1 MLEEEVISKSD
12 LIYVTYGES
21 EILKQSSAFRQQHIS
36 RFIQRRLD
44 YFFVSNLLQ
53 VSVIKTDALAAFSTD
68 HLPLLFSLDL
78 C

>member
-21 EILKQSSAFRQQHIS
+21 EILKQSSAFRQQHTS

-44 YFFVSNLLQ
+44 YFFVL
-53 VSVIKTDALAAFSTD
+53 T
-68 HLPLLFSLDL
+68 
-78 C
+78 

>member
-1 MLEEEVISKSD
+1 MTLLLYLISVLKFQEKSMLEEEVISKSD

-44 YFFVSNLLQ
+44 YFFVL
-53 VSVIKTDALAAFSTD
+53 T
-68 HLPLLFSLDL
+68 
-78 C
+78 